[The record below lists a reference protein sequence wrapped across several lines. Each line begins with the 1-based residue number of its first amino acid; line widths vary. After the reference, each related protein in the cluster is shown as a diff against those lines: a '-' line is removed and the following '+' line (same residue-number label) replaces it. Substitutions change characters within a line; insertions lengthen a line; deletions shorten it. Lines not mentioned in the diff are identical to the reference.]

1 MVGWPW
7 RKAGFADKLVGY
19 FVTDVGTIH
28 QLVHLWRCEGDDDR
42 RYSRPSRVSDG
53 PFMTFTA
60 KLRPLAM
67 PQEVKLMLEAPRD
80 GFALTANG
88 LQITLG

>member
-19 FVTDVGTIH
+19 FVTDVGTIN

-42 RYSRPSRVSDG
+42 RYLRPSRFSDG

>member
-7 RKAGFADKLVGY
+7 RRAGY
-19 FVTDVGTIH
+19 FVTDVGTIN

-42 RYSRPSRVSDG
+42 RYLRPSRFSDG

-67 PQEVKLMLEAPRD
+67 PQK
-80 GFALTANG
+80 
-88 LQITLG
+88 